1 MAAGMSEGL
10 AAADV
15 VVRFGGLVALDGVG
29 IEAPRGRITG
39 LIGPNGA
46 GKTTLFNVCCGF
58 RRPDAGRVAFDD
70 VDVTSMSP
78 AHRARLGLGRT
89 FQRME
94 LFRSLSVRENIEFA
108 AESKYVNADPLTQLG
123 VLHGGPRARRATR
136 AVADEL
142 LEATGLTSVA
152 RQSAAE
158 ISTGQGRLLE
168 LARALAREPSVLL
181 LDEPSSGLDPA
192 ESRRF
197 GDVLLDLVATRGTG
211 ILMIEHDMTL
221 VLRVCEHIEVLDF
234 GRHLMSG
241 TPAEVRDSEL
251 VREAYLGTVA
261 AAV

>member
-1 MAAGMSEGL
+1 MSEGL
-10 AAADV
+10 AATDV

-29 IEAPRGRITG
+29 IEAPPGRITG

-58 RRPDAGRVAFDD
+58 RRPDAGQVTFND
-70 VDVTSMSP
+70 VDVSSSSP

-94 LFRSLSVRENIEFA
+94 LFRSLSVRENVEFA

-123 VLHGGPRARRATR
+123 VLHGGLRTRRATR
-136 AVADEL
+136 RLADEL
-142 LEATGLTSVA
+142 LEATGLGAVA
-152 RQSAAE
+152 DRSAAE

-168 LARALAREPSVLL
+168 LARALAREPSILL

-197 GDVLLDLVATRGTG
+197 GDVLLDLVAARGTG

-241 TPAEVRDSEL
+241 TPAQIRESSV

-261 AAV
+261 VTA

>member
-1 MAAGMSEGL
+1 M
-10 AAADV
+10 
-15 VVRFGGLVALDGVG
+15 
-29 IEAPRGRITG
+29 
-39 LIGPNGA
+39 
-46 GKTTLFNVCCGF
+46 
-58 RRPDAGRVAFDD
+58 
-70 VDVTSMSP
+70 
-78 AHRARLGLGRT
+78 
-89 FQRME
+89 
-94 LFRSLSVRENIEFA
+94 
-108 AESKYVNADPLTQLG
+108 
-123 VLHGGPRARRATR
+123 
-136 AVADEL
+136 
-142 LEATGLTSVA
+142 A

-168 LARALAREPSVLL
+168 LARALAREPSILL

-197 GDVLLDLVATRGTG
+197 GDVLLGLVAARGTG